1 MAGGTTKGTDMRIQ
15 GLHHSAYRC
24 RDSEQTRAFYE
35 DFLGLPLVNTLEIH
49 ATKTG
54 RLTDTLHTFF
64 AMSDGSCLAFF
75 EAPDMPFEF
84 KPQHDY
90 DLHIALQVDR
100 TTLEAMLEKGR
111 SLGME
116 NRGIVDHR
124 MFDSLYFRDPNGY
137 VIELAC
143 KRSGH
148 DDAMNGAQD
157 QARAKLDRWTA
168 ARRAGQPR

>member
-1 MAGGTTKGTDMRIQ
+1 MKIQ

-35 DFLGLPLVNTLEIH
+35 DFLGLLLVHTLDIH
-49 ATKTG
+49 VTKTG

-75 EAPDMPFEF
+75 EASDMPFEF

-90 DLHIALQVDR
+90 DLHIALKVDR
-100 TTLEAMLEKGR
+100 TTLEAMLGKGR
-111 SLGME
+111 SLGIE
-116 NRGIVDHR
+116 GRGIVDHG

-143 KRSGH
+143 QH
-148 DDAMNGAQD
+148 ADHEEAMNAARS
-157 QARAKLDRWTA
+157 QARAKLDRWA